1 MVYMYH
7 VFFIHSS
14 VDGHL
19 GCFHVLAIV
28 YSAAMNTSACIFSI
42 HGFLWIDA
50 QEWDCW
56 IKW

>member
-1 MVYMYH
+1 MYYI
-7 VFFIHSS
+7 FLIHPS
-14 VDGHL
+14 VNGRL
-19 GCFHVLAIV
+19 GCFHILAIV
-28 YSAAMNTSACIFSI
+28 YSAAMDIGVQCVFVS